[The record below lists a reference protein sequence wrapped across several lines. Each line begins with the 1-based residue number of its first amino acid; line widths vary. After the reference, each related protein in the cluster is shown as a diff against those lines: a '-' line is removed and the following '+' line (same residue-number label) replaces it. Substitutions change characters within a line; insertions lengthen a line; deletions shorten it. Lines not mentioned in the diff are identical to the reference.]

1 MNLDVAN
8 VLCLMSKFFF
18 LFFVFCSIEWSAED
32 PHSGIDSITWRIYDA
47 DDTTLQHGIE
57 HVPPQGNSQV
67 LGKL

>member
-1 MNLDVAN
+1 MNLDVTN
-8 VLCLMSKFFF
+8 VLCLMSNFFF
-18 LFFVFCSIEWSAED
+18 SIEWSAED
-32 PHSGIDSITWRIYDA
+32 PHSGIDSITWRIYDV